1 MKMKMKTIKQR
12 HNKNKKEGTR
22 KKNIITKNILLKNV
36 NCSPKVDKKKFT
48 CYSDKN
54 LHKMRDMWNSRHP
67 DQQINTNDSFEIWN
81 KLKQYYSKMC
91 NKESCWIRQLAKNTP
106 MKKELLD
113 DFSPESPKEWD
124 NNPNEWLSS
133 VDISEVMK
141 QYERTYKCFEFIGPS
156 PIDFDTKKMRGE
168 CVWDELCNFNL
179 KEQIKNGKTKIGII
193 FNTHPH
199 YKSGEHWIS
208 LFINIKK
215 GEIYFFD
222 SAGEQVLK
230 KIKTFVDRIIYQGT
244 KLSNPIHF
252 KFDQNYPTEHQYKNT
267 ECGVYSI
274 FFIVHMLEDKI
285 TGQYLK
291 THILKDEY
299 MEQFRKV
306 YFNKKLLE

>member
-1 MKMKMKTIKQR
+1 MKTKTRRVSHKRKKQV
-12 HNKNKKEGTR
+12 TR
-22 KKNIITKNILLKNV
+22 KKKRIPKNISLKNV
-36 NCSPKVDKKKFT
+36 NCSPKIDNKKFT

-54 LHKMRDMWNSRHP
+54 LHNMRDIWNSRHP
-67 DQQINTNDSFEIWN
+67 DRQINTNDSFEIWN
-81 KLKQYYSKMC
+81 TLKRYYSKLC
-91 NKESCWIRQLAKNTP
+91 NKESCWIRQLAKNTS

-113 DFSPESPKEWD
+113 DFSPESPYEWKQ
-124 NNPNEWLSS
+124 NPNEWLSS

-156 PIDFDTKKMRGE
+156 PIDFDSKKMRGQ
-168 CVWDELCNFNL
+168 CVWEELCNFNL
-179 KEQIKNGKTKIGII
+179 NEQIKRGKTKIGII

-222 SAGEQVLK
+222 SAGNQVPSRIQK
-230 KIKTFVDRIIYQGT
+230 FVDRIKQQGL
-244 KLSNPIHF
+244 KLSKPIVF
-252 KFDQNYPTEHQYKNT
+252 NFDQNYPTEHQYKNT
-267 ECGVYSI
+267 ECGIYSI

-291 THILKDEY
+291 SHILKDEY
-299 MEQFRKV
+299 MEKFRKV
-306 YFNKKLLE
+306 YFNEKLME

>member
-1 MKMKMKTIKQR
+1 MKTKANRIKY
-12 HNKNKKEGTR
+12 KKIQGTR
-22 KKNIITKNILLKNV
+22 KKTIIKKNIVLNRL
-36 NCSPKVDKKKFT
+36 NCSPKPDKKKFT

-67 DQQINTNDSFEIWN
+67 DKEINTNDSFEIWN
-81 KLKQYYSKMC
+81 SLKQYYRKLC
-91 NKESCWIRQLAKNTP
+91 NKESCWIRDLAKNTP
-106 MKKELLD
+106 MKEELLD
-113 DFSPESPKEWD
+113 DFSPESPKEWE

-133 VDISEVMK
+133 VDITEVMK
-141 QYERTYKCFEFIGPS
+141 QYEKTYKCFEFIGPS
-156 PIDFDTKKMRGE
+156 PIDFDSKKMRGE
-168 CVWDELCNFNL
+168 CVWEELCNFNL
-179 KEQIKNGKTKIGII
+179 KEQINHGKTKIGII

-215 GEIYFFD
+215 AEIYFFD
-222 SAGEQVLK
+222 SAGAEIPK
-230 KIKTFVDRIIYQGT
+230 KIKTFVDRIIYQGR
-244 KLSNPIHF
+244 KLPKPIIF
-252 KFDQNYPTEHQYKNT
+252 KFDQNFPTEHQYKNT